1 MPEIKNCIFLSKFL
15 NMKTKIFSFLLAF
28 VLIGLYSCGNNT
40 DDKVDC
46 TGVTP
51 TYTADISPILASCAI
66 DGCHGNVAT
75 QANINL
81 TTYAGAKSG
90 SANSKFLKAIKHQ
103 SGAEAMPPAGND
115 KLSDANIKLI
125 ECWINN
131 GKPE

>member
-1 MPEIKNCIFLSKFL
+1 MNSKVL
-15 NMKTKIFSFLLAF
+15 F
-28 VLIGLYSCGNNT
+28 VLFLGISIGIIACGDNT
-40 DDKVDC
+40 EDKVDC

-66 DGCHGNVAT
+66 DGCHGNIAT

-81 TTYAGAKSG
+81 TTYEGAKSG